1 MQIAAQ
7 ARGPAAQAGNTNSL
21 AYGMDNVQPAP
32 RSNASIP
39 QAYAG
44 DSSDKSL
51 NAQHVETCKRYEQ
64 PQPNQAVVAC
74 QGSCYFGVGVIQY
87 VSGSAH
93 PQADMYR

>member
-44 DSSDKSL
+44 NSFDKSL
-51 NAQHVETCKRYEQ
+51 NARHVETCKRYDQ
-64 PQPNQAVVAC
+64 LYHTLNRQRLYARGLVTLGLA
-74 QGSCYFGVGVIQY
+74 SF
-87 VSGSAH
+87 SAH
-93 PQADMYR
+93 QGPLTRKQT